1 MQIKINDDPKLYDII
16 SFIEQ
21 KGVTRKDYFVTFAFS
36 NIEDAN
42 PNLEDV
48 QSLTLINGDTIMI
61 FKDLK
66 LSRID
71 ISKNESGNKTVIY
84 DYYEEVSQ
92 KVSELASE
100 IYTVKDLIAKIEE
113 SEKLIKSAL
122 DYILFSD
129 DEDLVDLEEDEEGG
143 EVDE

>member
-1 MQIKINDDPKLYDII
+1 MQIKINDDPKLYDIT

-21 KGVTRKDYFVTFAFS
+21 KGVTRKDYLITFGHVT
-36 NIEDAN
+36 
-42 PNLEDV
+42 PNLVDAKT
-48 QSLTLINGDTIMI
+48 LTLVNGDVVVE

-66 LSRID
+66 LGNIY
-71 ISKNESGNKTVIY
+71 ISDDSNDNKIFTY

-92 KVSELASE
+92 KVSEMESK
-100 IYTVKDLIAKIEE
+100 IDIVKGLVAKIEE
-113 SEKLIKSAL
+113 NEKLIKSAL

-129 DEDLVDLEEDEEGG
+129 EEDLVDLEEDEEGG

>member
-21 KGVTRKDYFVTFAFS
+21 KGVTRKDYLITFGQVTPDLV
-36 NIEDAN
+36 DAKT
-42 PNLEDV
+42 
-48 QSLTLINGDTIMI
+48 LTLVNGDVVVE

-66 LSRID
+66 LGNVF
-71 ISKNESGNKTVIY
+71 ISNDNSDDNKTFTY

-92 KVSELASE
+92 KVSELSSE
-100 IYTVKDLIAKIEE
+100 IDIVKDLVARIEE
-113 SEKLIKSAL
+113 DEKLIKSAL

-129 DEDLVDLEEDEEGG
+129 EEDLVDLEEDEEGG
-143 EVDE
+143 EVDG